1 MTDEQSI
8 SRPSARSVESRGS
21 APKIGTSQR
30 HAQPAEVPN
39 EAEGNEWGEFGGGL
53 AVVIDEAKLD
63 DLHEECGV
71 FGVFGHPEAANLVY
85 LGLYALQHRGQESA
99 GIVSSN
105 GKVLIAHRGMGLVAD
120 IFNSKVLEQ
129 LEGTSAIGHNRYST
143 TGSTTLKNCQPLVV
157 EYAKGG
163 LALAHN
169 GNLVNFDELR
179 EQLEKNG
186 SIFQSSSDSELII
199 HLIASAQAA
208 ELPER
213 VAEALAQVRG
223 AYSLVLLTEQQ
234 IIAARDPLGFRPLV
248 LGKLNDATIIASE
261 TCALD
266 LVRAEYVREVEPGEI
281 VVIDEDGMRSLRPF
295 APMPARRCIFEYV
308 YFARPDSL
316 LYGRNVYQVRKMQ
329 GRALARECPAEADIV
344 VPVPDSGNVA
354 ALGYAEESGLP
365 FEMGLVRSHYIGRTF
380 IEPRQSI
387 RHFGVK
393 IKFNPVV
400 GLLRGKRLVLIED
413 SLVRGTTL
421 RKVIPMLRQAG
432 AREVHMRI
440 AAPPHTHSCFYGID
454 TPTREELLASH
465 QTVEEIR
472 KYITADSLAYLSWD
486 GLYSFLGNGNR
497 EGYCDACFTGEYPV
511 EIPRD
516 RSPHQLHLFE
526 ASDHR
531 ININGSA
538 WRAERTD

>member
-1 MTDEQSI
+1 MTDEQLTSDL
-8 SRPSARSVESRGS
+8 SV
-21 APKIGTSQR
+21 
-30 HAQPAEVPN
+30 V
-39 EAEGNEWGEFGGGL
+39 F
-53 AVVIDEAKLD
+53 DEAKLD
-63 DLHEECGV
+63 SFHEECGV
-71 FGVFGHPEAANLVY
+71 FGVYGHPEAANLVY

-120 IFNSKVLEQ
+120 IFNSKLIEQ

-169 GNLVNFDELR
+169 GNLVNFGELR
-179 EQLEKNG
+179 ERLEKNG
-186 SIFQSSSDSELII
+186 AIFQSSSDSELII
-199 HLIASAQAA
+199 HLVASAQAP

-213 VAEALAQVRG
+213 VIEALSQVRG
-223 AYSLVLLTEQQ
+223 AYSLVLLTETQL
-234 IIAARDPLGFRPLV
+234 IAVRDPFGFRPLV
-248 LGKLNDATIIASE
+248 LGKLNQATIVASE

-266 LVRAEYVREVEPGEI
+266 LVRAEYVREVEPGEV
-281 VVIDEDGMRSLRPF
+281 VVIDENGIRSLRPF
-295 APMPARRCIFEYV
+295 PPTPARRCIFEYV

-316 LYGRNVYQVRKMQ
+316 LYGRNVYQVRKLQ
-329 GRALARECPAEADIV
+329 GRALARECPADADIV
-344 VPVPDSGNVA
+344 VPVPDSGNAA

-380 IEPRQSI
+380 IEPHQSI

-393 IKFNPVV
+393 IKFNPVAD
-400 GLLRGKRLVLIED
+400 LLRGRRVVLIED

-440 AAPPHTHSCFYGID
+440 AAPPTTHSCFYGID
-454 TPTREELLASH
+454 TPNREELLASH
-465 QTVEEIR
+465 QSIEEIR

-486 GLYSFLGNGNR
+486 GLYSFLENGKR
-497 EGYCDACFTGEYPV
+497 DGFCDACFTGNYPI
-511 EIPRD
+511 EIPRN
-516 RSPHQLHLFE
+516 RLPHQLHLFD
-526 ASDHR
+526 A
-531 ININGSA
+531 G
-538 WRAERTD
+538 ERHPNTGAARTARLN